1 VHGFLSHS
9 PDGGWLPPREAT
21 ALLACYGIAPV
32 PLTAVASAD
41 EAVAAAARAGGPV
54 ALKGDVK
61 DLLHKTD
68 AGAVRLDLRCEDDV
82 RAAYESLTAHFG
94 ASLREVSVQP
104 MISGGTEV
112 LVGIADDH
120 MFGPLIALGLG
131 GTTANVLADH
141 SARLAPLTTTD
152 ADTLI
157 SSVRGAPLLR
167 GYPGTPAADLD
178 ALRDL
183 LLRVSRLAEDLPQ
196 ITELDL
202 NPVIARPDGAH
213 IVDARIK
220 VMPCQPQDPF
230 LRKLR

>member
-1 VHGFLSHS
+1 
-9 PDGGWLPPREAT
+9 
-21 ALLACYGIAPV
+21 
-32 PLTAVASAD
+32 
-41 EAVAAAARAGGPV
+41 
-54 ALKGDVK
+54 
-61 DLLHKTD
+61 
-68 AGAVRLDLRCEDDV
+68 
-82 RAAYESLTAHFG
+82 
-94 ASLREVSVQP
+94 LREVSVQP

-183 LLRVSRLAEDLPQ
+183 LLRVSRLAEDLPE